1 MQTLLPLPQVCLTVA
16 GSIGLIELSKSEGIQ
31 DVLKYAVPFR
41 PAELPIEELER
52 IQREAPAVTII
63 DPQPA
68 ANEPSGRNSSDNSTT
83 QKVIN
88 GAAAGL
94 AGYWAFLKNTVGQ
107 AVPKVNS
114 KLKSKPVIVIAAIAG
129 ITIVESFL
137 VLTYLPLSQ
146 FSRSPNNP
154 QGSSQQAS
162 AFPSSQSTPGTGG
175 PGGPGGPDEPP
186 SDDEGSADES
196 PPELDREI
204 RIPKKM
210 MEDIINKNG
219 QSIWQKFQQKLTR
232 EKIGEVW
239 RDPRG
244 DFRIDA
250 GSVVSES
257 PQYKTWN
264 LQVNRHPP
272 SPAVKNLLK
281 KLPHGTHEKLFWGLW
296 NVKNPP
302 QYDEWVKGIMDA
314 FL

>member
-1 MQTLLPLPQVCLTVA
+1 MQTFLPLPQVCLTVA
-16 GSIGLIELSKSEGIQ
+16 GSIGLIELSKPEGIQ

-41 PAELPIEELER
+41 PNEFPIEELKR
-52 IQREAPAVTII
+52 IQREAPAVTIV

-68 ANEPSGRNSSDNSTT
+68 ANDPSGRNSSDSSTT
-83 QKVIN
+83 KNVIN

-94 AGYWAFLKNTVGQ
+94 AGYWTFLKNTIGQ
-107 AVPKVNS
+107 TVPKVNS
-114 KLKSKPVIVIAAIAG
+114 KLKSKPVIVIAGIAG
-129 ITIVESFL
+129 ISIVGGTVYYVF
-137 VLTYLPLSQ
+137 
-146 FSRSPNNP
+146 FRSPHNP

-175 PGGPGGPDEPP
+175 PGGPDGPDEPP
-186 SDDEGSADES
+186 SDDESSADES

-204 RIPKKM
+204 RIPKKI

-296 NVKNPP
+296 NIKNPP